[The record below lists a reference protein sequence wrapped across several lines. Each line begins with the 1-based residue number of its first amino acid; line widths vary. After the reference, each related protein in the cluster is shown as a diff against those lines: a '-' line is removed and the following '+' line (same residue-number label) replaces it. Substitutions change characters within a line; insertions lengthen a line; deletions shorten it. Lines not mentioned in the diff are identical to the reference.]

1 MQREESQLIEGLF
14 DRLKTTES
22 QTAPRDREAE
32 ALIQQRLRDQPAA
45 PYYMAQAMLIQEAAI
60 KRLDQRVKELE
71 SQMEQLQQNRPS
83 SGGFLSSLFG
93 GGQSSNAQAPSN
105 SAAPSRGW
113 NDPSPAA
120 PRPGYGQ
127 PNPGY
132 AQPAP
137 GYGQPA
143 PGYAAPQ
150 AAPSRMG
157 GFMGGA
163 LQTAAGVA
171 GGMLAAQAISGLF
184 HHSQPEEIVNVINDT
199 PATDP
204 GFAGGAGQDG
214 WADNGN
220 YDNGSGFQDAGN
232 FQDNN
237 GFQDNGGG
245 FQDTADYGDNGGGGG
260 FFDDNGDDDSFI

>member
-14 DRLKTTES
+14 DRLKTTEA

-32 ALIQQRLRDQPAA
+32 ALIQQRLREQPAA

-71 SQMEQLQQNRPS
+71 SQMAQVQQNRPS

-93 GGQSSNAQAPSN
+93 GGSSQAAGGQAPAN
-105 SAAPSRGW
+105 AAPSRGW
-113 NDPSPAA
+113 NDPGPVA
-120 PRPGYGQ
+120 PRPA
-127 PNPGY
+127 NPGY

-137 GYGQPA
+137 GYG
-143 PGYAAPQ
+143 APQ

-171 GGMLAAQAISGLF
+171 GGVLAAQAISGLF
-184 HHSQPEEIVNVINDT
+184 HHSQPEEIVNVINET
-199 PATDP
+199 PTADQ
-204 GFAGGAGQDG
+204 GLADAGSQGG
-214 WADNGN
+214 WADNAS
-220 YDNGSGFQDAGN
+220 Y
-232 FQDNN
+232 
-237 GFQDNGGG
+237 DNGGG
-245 FQDTADYGDNGGGGG
+245 FQDAGGFQENAGFQDAADYGDTGGGSG
-260 FFDDNGDDDSFI
+260 FFDDSGDDDSLI

>member
-14 DRLKTTES
+14 DRLKTTEA

-71 SQMEQLQQNRPS
+71 SQMAQVQQNRPS

-93 GGQSSNAQAPSN
+93 GGSSQPTGGQAPAN
-105 SAAPSRGW
+105 AAPSRGW
-113 NDPSPAA
+113 NDPGPAA
-120 PRPGYGQ
+120 PRPANPGYAQ

-137 GYGQPA
+137 GYG
-143 PGYAAPQ
+143 APQ

-171 GGMLAAQAISGLF
+171 GGVLAAQAISGLF
-184 HHSQPEEIVNVINDT
+184 HHSQPEEIVNVINET
-199 PATDP
+199 PTADP
-204 GFAGGAGQDG
+204 GLADAGSQEG
-214 WADNGN
+214 WADNAS
-220 YDNGSGFQDAGN
+220 Y
-232 FQDNN
+232 
-237 GFQDNGGG
+237 DNGGG
-245 FQDTADYGDNGGGGG
+245 FQDAGGFQDNVGFQDAADYGDTGGGGG
-260 FFDDNGDDDSFI
+260 FFDDSGDDDSFI

>member
-14 DRLKTTES
+14 DRLKTTEA

-32 ALIQQRLRDQPAA
+32 ALIQQRLREQPAA

-60 KRLDQRVKELE
+60 KRLDQRVRELE
-71 SQMEQLQQNRPS
+71 SQMAQVQQNRPS

-93 GGQSSNAQAPSN
+93 GGSSQPAGGQAPAN
-105 SAAPSRGW
+105 AAPSRGW
-113 NDPSPAA
+113 NDPGPAA
-120 PRPGYGQ
+120 SRPANPGYAQ

-137 GYGQPA
+137 GYG
-143 PGYAAPQ
+143 APQ

-171 GGMLAAQAISGLF
+171 GGVLAAQAISGLF
-184 HHSQPEEIVNVINDT
+184 HHSQPEEIVNVINET
-199 PATDP
+199 PAADQ
-204 GFAGGAGQDG
+204 GLADAGSQGG
-214 WADNGN
+214 WADNAS
-220 YDNGSGFQDAGN
+220 Y
-232 FQDNN
+232 
-237 GFQDNGGG
+237 DNGGG
-245 FQDTADYGDNGGGGG
+245 FQDAGGYQDNGGFQDAADYGDNGGGGG
-260 FFDDNGDDDSFI
+260 FFDDSGDDDSFI